1 MVKNKLIQVRLNDS
15 QFKLITEKAESK
27 NQSTSEY
34 TREILLQPD
43 IFEAEQEIVKEQKIK
58 ISVLQR
64 PEFLKTVVWIYSKQN
79 VTRYE
84 NDLEDAKLYVSLI
97 DSFIMELDPKYLEF
111 FFNVKRDLHRAI
123 KSFNSLFGLEYK
135 FSRSFENVFFNYK
148 EFEKMLLDDLM

>member
-34 TREILLQPD
+34 TREILLQPN
-43 IFEAEQEIVKEQKIK
+43 IFEVEQEIVKEQEIK
-58 ISVLQR
+58 IPVLQR
-64 PEFLKTVVWIYSKQN
+64 PEFLKTVIWIYSKQN
-79 VTRYE
+79 VTHHE
-84 NDLEDAKLYVSLI
+84 NSLEDAKLYVLLI
-97 DSFIMELDPKYLEF
+97 DSFIMELDPKYLEY
-111 FFNVKRDLHRAI
+111 FFNVKKDLHRAI
-123 KSFNSLFGLEYK
+123 KSFNSLLGLEFK